1 MLLSLYL
8 PGSITRDILHP
19 FRISLKGTSCPKDD
33 LVNNKSLHR
42 LMAAP
47 ELMQRVISGGHS
59 LLKKDERS
67 KNPIEGHYIPKWL

>member
-1 MLLSLYL
+1 MHVRKCVLLSLYL

-19 FRISLKGTSCPKDD
+19 FRISLKGTSWPKDD
-33 LVNNKSLHR
+33 LVNSKPLYR

-47 ELMQRVISGGHS
+47 EVTQRVISGGHS

-67 KNPIEGHYIPKWL
+67 KNAIEGQ